1 MYYRLCKGCAD
12 CLFNLQVISC
22 PLQASSGAPLVAL
35 EAATS
40 PQSLVIVW
48 PANGLYPAEV
58 TGYSVFVNGQPCGE
72 QVKITNINS
81 VVFFVL
87 ANVFM
92 CRMNE
97 RQKMFDRC
105 FLHLYTFVLTTT
117 TLTRLVSLR
126 HNVGL
131 AFSD

>member
-1 MYYRLCKGCAD
+1 MCCVYDRLCKGRAN

-22 PLQASSGAPLVAL
+22 PLQASSGGPIVSL

-48 PANGLYPAEV
+48 PANGYEV
-58 TGYSVFVNGQPCGE
+58 TGYSVFVNGQPSGE

-81 VVFFVL
+81 VFFFLL
-87 ANVFM
+87 ANLFM

-97 RQKMFDRC
+97 RQTMFDHC

-117 TLTRLVSLR
+117 ILSRLVSLR
-126 HNVGL
+126 QNVGL